1 MEKPFIDMINQHRG
15 TIYKVCNLY
24 GRNKELSRDLFQEIV
39 LQLWKSYPSF
49 KKESKEQ
56 TWIYRVAINTAISN
70 FRKEIKRIDDQVMIS
85 AHLEV
90 PEITFDPDDRDK
102 ADQLFNAIGQLNEF
116 EKAII
121 FLYLD
126 DKSYDEISGILGI
139 SQTNVGA
146 RIHRIKTKLNTI
158 IHKN

>member
-1 MEKPFIDMINQHRG
+1 MINQHRG

-24 GRNKELSRDLFQEIV
+24 GRDKELRQDLFQEIV

-49 KKESKEQ
+49 KKESKEH

-70 FRKEIKRIDDQVMIS
+70 FRKETKRIDDQFIIQ

-90 PEITFDPDDRDK
+90 PEVSFDSEDK
-102 ADQLFNAIGQLNEF
+102 EKTDQLFLAIGQLNEF

-121 FLYLD
+121 LLYLD
-126 DKSYDEISGILGI
+126 EKSYDEISVILGI

-146 RIHRIKTKLNTI
+146 RIHRIKTKLNSI